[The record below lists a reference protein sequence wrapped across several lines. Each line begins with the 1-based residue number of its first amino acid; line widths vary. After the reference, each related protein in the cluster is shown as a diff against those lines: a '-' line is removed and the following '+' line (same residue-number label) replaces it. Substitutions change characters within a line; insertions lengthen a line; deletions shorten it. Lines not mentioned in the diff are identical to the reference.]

1 MTPATI
7 EFLFVLAQIA
17 GIFVGFGALIS
28 SSHVAG
34 TTETEART
42 LAAVVYVGIMVVIGS
57 LLPVLLDTFGLEI
70 GWSLKIGS
78 ITILAMAWLIIAK
91 SWDEL
96 ARTFRKKPIYSV
108 IFWAQEFA
116 VQVPLALILLDVFAA
131 HAEALYLTSI
141 VVSVFEAAQMMV
153 GLVLSSKSLNKT

>member
-28 SSHVAG
+28 SSAVAG

-42 LAAVVYVGIMVVIGS
+42 LGVVVYVGIMVVIGS

-91 SWDEL
+91 SWDGIAL
-96 ARTFRKKPIYSV
+96 TFREKPIYSV
-108 IFWAQEFA
+108 IFWTQEFA
-116 VQVPLALILLDVFAA
+116 VQAPLVLILLGVFAA
-131 HAEALYLTSI
+131 QAEALYLTTI

>member
-28 SSHVAG
+28 SSAVAG
-34 TTETEART
+34 TTETETRT
-42 LAAVVYVGIMVVIGS
+42 LGAIVYVGIMVVIGS

-78 ITILAMAWLIIAK
+78 ITFLAMAWLIIAK
-91 SWDEL
+91 SWDGL
-96 ARTFRKKPIYSV
+96 ATTFRQKPIFSV
-108 IFWAQEFA
+108 IFWVQEFI
-116 VQVPLALILLDVFAA
+116 VQVPMILILFGFFAA
-131 HAEALYLTSI
+131 QAESLYLTAI

-153 GLVLSSKSLNKT
+153 GLVLSSKSLKKP